1 MYQVFNMGI
10 GMVLV
15 VPGKEAKKIAKTLGG
30 KVIGGIIKGSGIV
43 RFSPEPG
50 R

>member
-10 GMVLV
+10 GMVMV
-15 VPGKEAKKIAKTLGG
+15 VPGKEGSKIAKALGG
-30 KVIGGIIKGSGIV
+30 KVIGSVVKGGGIV

-50 R
+50 K

>member
-15 VPGKEAKKIAKTLGG
+15 VPGKKGEAIASTLGG
-30 KVIGGIIKGSGIV
+30 RVIGKVTKGSGIV
-43 RFSPEPG
+43 HFLPELG
-50 R
+50 K